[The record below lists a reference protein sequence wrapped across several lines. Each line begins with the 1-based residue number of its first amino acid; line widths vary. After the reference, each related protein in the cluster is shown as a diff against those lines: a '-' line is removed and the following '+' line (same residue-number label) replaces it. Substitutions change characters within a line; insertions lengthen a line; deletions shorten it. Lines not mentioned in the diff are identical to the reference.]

1 MYLGTHSLR
10 RVSRVENLGAIIVL
24 DDGSR
29 WEVSLM
35 DKAKSMTWLMTDQVK
50 VESHMMQYRLTNQN
64 RGSSVVAKHL
74 G

>member
-1 MYLGTHSLR
+1 
-10 RVSRVENLGAIIVL
+10 
-24 DDGSR
+24 
-29 WEVSLM
+29 M